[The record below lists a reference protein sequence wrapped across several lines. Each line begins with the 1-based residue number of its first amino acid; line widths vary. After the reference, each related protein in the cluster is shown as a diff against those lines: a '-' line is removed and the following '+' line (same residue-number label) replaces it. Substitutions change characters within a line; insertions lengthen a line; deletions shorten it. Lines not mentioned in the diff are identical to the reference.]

1 MAFNLLRPRHVAIF
15 KTDPTGAAGV
25 KAKITAFLLTEAA
38 VGFVPG
44 RIRMDLNKS
53 VTVTR
58 AFDVSRSPVEQF
70 VADNL
75 VRRPESITVT
85 GVLSATP
92 LVPFGGV
99 PFGSLARFDLMQL
112 AQLRAMQGSGE
123 PLVLVLPAR
132 PYGSVALTSLVE
144 DHSRAGRVDLSMTFE
159 EIEIVS
165 PLTVPVDPDLLAAS
179 AFTETNGG
187 SQPTESVPDLGG
199 LS

>member
-15 KTDPTGAAGV
+15 KTDPTGVAGV
-25 KAKITAFLLTEAA
+25 KAKIAAFLLTEAA
-38 VGFVPG
+38 VGFAPG
-44 RIRMDLNKS
+44 RVRMDLNKS

-58 AFDVSRSPVEQF
+58 AFDVARSPVEQV

-75 VRRPESITVT
+75 VRRPETIVISGT
-85 GVLSATP
+85 LSATP

-112 AQLRAMQGSGE
+112 TALRAMQGSGE
-123 PLVLVLPAR
+123 PLVVVLPAR
-132 PYGSVALTSLVE
+132 PYGSVALTNLVE
-144 DHSRAGRVDLSMTFE
+144 DHSRAGRVDLTMTFE

-165 PLTVPVDPDLLAAS
+165 PLTIPVDPDLLAAS
-179 AFTETNGG
+179 SFAEVSGG
-187 SQPTESVPDLGG
+187 SQPTESVPDVGG

>member
-1 MAFNLLRPRHVAIF
+1 M
-15 KTDPTGAAGV
+15 
-25 KAKITAFLLTEAA
+25 KAKISAFLLTESV

-53 VTVTR
+53 ITVTR
-58 AFDVSRSPVEQF
+58 GFDVSRSPVERF

-75 VRRPESITVT
+75 VRRPEVITVT
-85 GVLSATP
+85 GMLSATP

-112 AQLRAMQGSGE
+112 AALRTLQGSGE

-132 PYGSVALTSLVE
+132 PYGSVALTTLVE

-165 PLTVPVDPDLLAAS
+165 PITIPVDPDLMAAAAYAEVS
-179 AFTETNGG
+179 GG
-187 SQPTESVPDLGG
+187 SQPTEAVPDVGG